1 MQAIIVMSDSYT
13 YTLAGETLG
22 SARQHLD
29 IIYIPGILA
38 FTASPVRPL
47 LRCHAVHHSSS
58 CLKVMHADPCM
69 SISRPETQRIHVMD
83 IAPVVCWDPKVAASV
98 V

>member
-1 MQAIIVMSDSYT
+1 MSDSYT

-22 SARQHLD
+22 SARQPLD

-47 LRCHAVHHSSS
+47 HPCQAVHYSTQLPQPYA
-58 CLKVMHADPCM
+58 C
-69 SISRPETQRIHVMD
+69 RPL
-83 IAPVVCWDPKVAASV
+83 SV
-98 V
+98 SLEA